1 MSVIGKIRAMKKNV
15 IDLTM
20 IETPTMTKADI
31 AEKLFERIGLSKRE
45 AKDIV
50 EAFFDQITQSL
61 VNGEEVKLSGFGNY
75 QVRSKASRPGRN
87 PRTGEEVP
95 IKARRVVTFHASNKL
110 KCSVQ
115 EQKIVGDVPQTS

>member
-1 MSVIGKIRAMKKNV
+1 MENSLF
-15 IDLTM
+15 DLTT
-20 IETPTMTKADI
+20 IETPTMTKADM
-31 AEKLFERIGLSKRE
+31 ADLLFERIGLSKRE

-61 VNGEEVKLSGFGNY
+61 VRGEEVKLSSFGNY

-110 KCSVQ
+110 KSSVQ
-115 EQKIVGDVPQTS
+115 EQKIATGDEQS

>member
-1 MSVIGKIRAMKKNV
+1 MDEKLL
-15 IDLTM
+15 DLTM
-20 IETPTMTKADI
+20 IETPTMTKADM
-31 AEKLFERIGLSKRE
+31 AELLFERIGLSKRE

-61 VNGEEVKLSGFGNY
+61 VRKEEVKLSGFGNY
-75 QVRSKASRPGRN
+75 QVRDKSSRPGRN

-110 KCSVQ
+110 KSSVQ
-115 EQKIVGDVPQTS
+115 EQKILTEEEQNTNN

>member
-1 MSVIGKIRAMKKNV
+1 MEKNV

-20 IETPTMTKADI
+20 IETPTMTKADM
-31 AEKLFERIGLSKRE
+31 AELLFERIGLSKRE

-50 EAFFDQITQSL
+50 EAFFDQITKSL
-61 VNGEEVKLSGFGNY
+61 VQGDEVKLSGFGNY

-110 KCSVQ
+110 KSSVQ
-115 EQKIVGDVPQTS
+115 EQKMVAEDAQTS